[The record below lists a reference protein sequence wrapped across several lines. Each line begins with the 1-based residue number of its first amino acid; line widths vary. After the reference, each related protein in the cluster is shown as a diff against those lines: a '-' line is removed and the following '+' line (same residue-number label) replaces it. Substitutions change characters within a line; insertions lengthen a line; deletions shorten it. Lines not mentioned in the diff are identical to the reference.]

1 MAEIPLNAT
10 IYGFAFTDDLSETD
24 MKEINQNLLKKGL
37 KDLKDVVFSVYDD
50 KDCTWIVA
58 ADRYLSEDEVRD
70 TVDYIIDN
78 NIEDIFILIDFRAKD
93 DRNL

>member
-1 MAEIPLNAT
+1 MAEIPLNVT

-37 KDLKDVVFSVYDD
+37 KDLKDVIFSVYDD

-78 NIEDIFILIDFRAKD
+78 NIEDIFILIDFRAKQ
-93 DRNL
+93 